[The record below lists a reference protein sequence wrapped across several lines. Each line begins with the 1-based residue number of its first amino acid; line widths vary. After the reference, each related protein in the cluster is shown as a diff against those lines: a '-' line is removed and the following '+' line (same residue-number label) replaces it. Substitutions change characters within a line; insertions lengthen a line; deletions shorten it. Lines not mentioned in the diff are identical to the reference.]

1 MKHRLSHTPAE
12 SAVQSAL
19 TNSFGVD
26 GKFHGLVVK
35 LPNFGWSHP
44 SIESSLININDR
56 LFLSH
61 CLCKLQS
68 IAAALLLQL
77 LLVLQSVSIHLVWL
91 AVLDVISKVV
101 IPQKSL

>member
-1 MKHRLSHTPAE
+1 MEHRLSHTPAE
-12 SAVQSAL
+12 SAIQSAL

-26 GKFHGLVVK
+26 RKFHGLVVK

-44 SIESSLININDR
+44 SIESSLININDWSF
-56 LFLSH
+56 LFH
-61 CLCKLQS
+61 CICKLQS
-68 IAAALLLQL
+68 IATPLHLQL

>member
-1 MKHRLSHTPAE
+1 
-12 SAVQSAL
+12 
-19 TNSFGVD
+19 
-26 GKFHGLVVK
+26 LVLK

-61 CLCKLQS
+61 SLCKLQS

-77 LLVLQSVSIHLVWL
+77 LLVLECICIHLVWL